1 MNFDK
6 LVPGSE
12 IAYSGEL
19 LVMRDAAQKRI
30 QQFLKAGKEINVDF
44 DGKLVF
50 YAGPAKTP
58 TGRPI
63 GAIGPTTSERMDGY
77 LEMLF
82 QLGVK
87 GTIGKGRRS
96 KQAGR
101 MCQKY
106 KGVYFLTPSGSA
118 AALSLRVK
126 EHRVILFPDLQSE
139 AVRLLR
145 VEKFPLVVAI
155 DIQGNDISRINR

>member
-6 LVPGSE
+6 LLPGSE
-12 IAYSGEL
+12 IEYSGEI

-30 QQFLKAGKEINVDF
+30 RQFLREGSQTDIDF
-44 DGKLVF
+44 DRKLVF

-58 TGRPI
+58 PGMPV
-63 GAIGPTTSERMDGY
+63 GAIGPTTSERMDDY

-82 QLGVK
+82 QLGVS

-96 KQAGR
+96 KLAAT

-106 KGVYFLTPSGSA
+106 KRVYFLTPSGSA

-126 EHRVILFPDLQSE
+126 KHRVILFPDLQSE
-139 AVRLLR
+139 SVQLLS

-155 DIQGNDISRINR
+155 DSHGNEIW